1 MNILNYF
8 YKLFCRRREKDITV
22 CEIDWE
28 AVACYQPI
36 DDNKYGKDAFDPGEK
51 YKM

>member
-1 MNILNYF
+1 MNIFNWVYNLC
-8 YKLFCRRREKDITV
+8 CRKREKDITV

-28 AVACYQPI
+28 AVYCYQPV
-36 DDNKYGKDAFDPGEK
+36 DDNKYGKCAVNPGEK